1 MKAVVCS
8 SYGPPENLKLEE
20 IDDPEFG
27 NDEALVE
34 LSLIHISEPT
44 RPY

>member
-1 MKAVVCS
+1 MKAVVCTLWAS
-8 SYGPPENLKLEE
+8 ENLKLEE

-34 LSLIHISEPT
+34 GPMPLL
-44 RPY
+44 